1 MFEVPLRGVRDGV
14 KICPLIFVV
23 AMIDLRRKKVRGL
36 GWMESEGV
44 ARSDTLANRKRY
56 KV

>member
-1 MFEVPLRGVRDGV
+1 MGGERWGQNLSFDFRSCDDRFAE
-14 KICPLIFVV
+14 
-23 AMIDLRRKKVRGL
+23 KKVRGL

-44 ARSDTLANRKRY
+44 ARSDTLANRKRG